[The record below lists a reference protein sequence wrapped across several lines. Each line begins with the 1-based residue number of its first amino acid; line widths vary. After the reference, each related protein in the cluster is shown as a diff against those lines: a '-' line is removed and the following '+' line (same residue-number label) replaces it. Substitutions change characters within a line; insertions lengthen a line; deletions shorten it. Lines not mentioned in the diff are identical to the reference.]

1 MINMEFTIRVANS
14 KDIVDLLELEKEA
27 HSEISWWKKQTK
39 KEFLHSMS
47 VSKYNVMVAIHN
59 GKVVGYVQGELN
71 IRGYGRFK
79 SLFLENIYVLK
90 KYRRRGVARLL
101 VQMFTAY
108 WCKKRKY
115 VELMT
120 TKKNRK
126 IFEKLGFKW
135 TMVYMIIG
143 STQKKVK

>member
-1 MINMEFTIRVANS
+1 MEFTIRVANS

-47 VSKYNVMVAIHN
+47 ISKYNVMVAIHN
-59 GKVVGYVQGELN
+59 EKIIGYIQAELN

-90 KYRRRGVARLL
+90 KYRRKGVAKLL
-101 VQMFTAY
+101 VQMFTVY

-115 VELMT
+115 VELVT

-126 IFEKLGFKW
+126 IFEHLGFEW
-135 TMVYMIIG
+135 TMVYMKIG
-143 STQKKVK
+143 PNQKKVK